1 MDKNGNIENHIL
13 LVYTKN
19 FIRVINFQI
28 ERLQT
33 PIKQESMRLMEGDSI
48 EFETY
53 MNSGQEF
60 RITHTEN
67 RIPFN
72 TKSAIYSRVLQ
83 TRKINEKQFSIMAAS
98 SNKQISCYNLFI

>member
-28 ERLQT
+28 ENLPT
-33 PIKQESMRLMEGDSI
+33 PVRSENLRLMEEDSI
-48 EFETY
+48 EMY

-60 RITHTEN
+60 RITHVEH

-72 TKSAIYSRVLQ
+72 TKSALCSRVLQ
-83 TRKINEKQFSIMAAS
+83 TRKINDKQFNIMAAS
-98 SNKQISCYNLFI
+98 SNKQICCYNLFI

>member
-1 MDKNGNIENHIL
+1 MDRNGNIENHIL

-28 ERLQT
+28 ERL
-33 PIKQESMRLMEGDSI
+33 PNPVRQENLRLMEEDSI
-48 EFETY
+48 EMF

-60 RITHTEN
+60 RITHTEH

-72 TKSAIYSRVLQ
+72 TKTALCSRVLQ
-83 TRKINEKQFSIMAAS
+83 TRKIHEKQFNIMAAS
-98 SNKQISCYNLFI
+98 SNKQISCYNLII